1 MSWRFW
7 RPAVAFA
14 AFAAVSFGSPARA
27 AERDMVIVGST
38 FLAPFINS
46 VIDNLVTRKVIAAPK
61 TEFAGTGR
69 GVNEFCKG
77 REPFAAPDVVAMS
90 RRIRAAELDLCR
102 DHHGDEVIEIQLG
115 LSALVL
121 VARRDDA
128 DFDMSLK
135 DFYRSVAAEL
145 PRDVE
150 FVQNRLTTWNA
161 VEDALPALPI
171 RVLVPAPGL
180 GSRGF
185 FEDRFLEAA
194 CRGIFEIKTIFIA
207 SERVKQCITLRRDGR
222 IGEIGIPYAKNLREA
237 MVAAPKG
244 TVAVAPL
251 NMAKE
256 MLDVVKVLPFDGVA
270 PTQESIANR
279 QYAFVRPLYVYVK
292 RANIKDYNGQGP
304 VRGLRELITELT
316 RERTVGPNGYLVK
329 EGLEPLTTVRREAGR
344 RAALR
349 LEVVER

>member
-1 MSWRFW
+1 MTWRLW
-7 RPAVAFA
+7 RQAVALI
-14 AFAAVSFGSPARA
+14 AVSVLPFASPAR

-38 FLAPFINS
+38 FLAPFVQS
-46 VIDNLVTRKVIAAPK
+46 VIDNLVTRRVIAPPK

-69 GVNEFCKG
+69 GVSDFCRTK
-77 REPFAAPDVVAMS
+77 EPFAAPDVVAMS
-90 RRIRAAELDLCR
+90 RRMRSAELDLCR
-102 DHHGDEVIEIQLG
+102 DHNGDEVIEIQLG

-128 DFDMSLK
+128 DFDISLTN
-135 DFYRSVAAEL
+135 FWRSVVAEL
-145 PRDVE
+145 PNDIE
-150 FVQNRLTTWNA
+150 FTPNRLATWNA
-161 VEDALPALPI
+161 VEDDLPAQPI
-171 RVLVPAPGL
+171 RVLIPAAGL

-194 CRGIFEIKTIFIA
+194 CRNIFEIKTIFIA

-222 IGEIGIPYAKNLREA
+222 IGEIGIPYDKNLREA
-237 MVAAPKG
+237 MIAAPKG

-279 QYAFVRPLYVYVK
+279 QYAFVRPLFVYVQ
-292 RANIKDYNGQGP
+292 RANVKNYNGDGP

-316 RERTVGPNGYLVK
+316 RERTIGPDGYLVK
-329 EGLEPLTTVRREAGR
+329 EGLEPLTPAKRKAVRD
-344 RAALR
+344 AALR

>member
-1 MSWRFW
+1 MTLRFW
-7 RPAVAFA
+7 HQA
-14 AFAAVSFGSPARA
+14 AALAAAVVVSFASPAR

-38 FLAPFINS
+38 FLAPYVQS
-46 VIDNLVTRKVIAAPK
+46 VIDNLVARKVIAPPK

-69 GVNEFCKG
+69 GVSDFCRT

-90 RRIRAAELDLCR
+90 RRMRSAELDLCR
-102 DHHGDEVIEIQLG
+102 EHNGDQVIEIQLG

-128 DFDMSLK
+128 DFDISLT
-135 DFYRSVAAEL
+135 DFWRAVAAEL
-145 PRDVE
+145 PRDIE
-150 FVQNRLTTWNA
+150 FAPNRFTTWNT
-161 VEDALPALPI
+161 VEEGLPALPI
-171 RVLVPAPGL
+171 RVLIPAAGL

-194 CRGIFEIKTIFIA
+194 CRSIFEIKTIFNA

-256 MLDVVKVLPFDGVA
+256 MLDIVKVLPFDGVA

-279 QYAFVRPLYVYVK
+279 EYAFVRPLFVYVK
-292 RANIKDYNGQGP
+292 RANVKNYNSEGP

-316 RERTVGPNGYLVK
+316 RERTIGPNGYLVK
-329 EGLEPLTTVRREAGR
+329 EGLEPLTAARRQAVRN
-344 RAALR
+344 AALR
-349 LEVVER
+349 LEAVER

>member
-1 MSWRFW
+1 MTWRLW
-7 RPAVAFA
+7 RQAVALI
-14 AFAAVSFGSPARA
+14 AVSVLPFASPAR

-38 FLAPFINS
+38 FLAPFVQS
-46 VIDNLVTRKVIAAPK
+46 VIDNLVTRRVIAPPK

-69 GVNEFCKG
+69 GVSDFCRTK
-77 REPFAAPDVVAMS
+77 EPFAAPDVVAMS
-90 RRIRAAELDLCR
+90 RRMRSAELDLCR
-102 DHHGDEVIEIQLG
+102 DHNGDEVIEIQLG

-128 DFDMSLK
+128 DFDISLTN
-135 DFYRSVAAEL
+135 FWRSVVAEL
-145 PRDVE
+145 PNDIE
-150 FVQNRLTTWNA
+150 FTPNRLATWNA
-161 VEDALPALPI
+161 VEDDLPAQPI
-171 RVLVPAPGL
+171 RVLIPAAGL

-194 CRGIFEIKTIFIA
+194 CRNIFEIKTIFIA

-222 IGEIGIPYAKNLREA
+222 IGEIGIPYDKNLREA
-237 MVAAPKG
+237 MIAAPKG

-279 QYAFVRPLYVYVK
+279 QYAFVRPLFVYVK
-292 RANIKDYNGQGP
+292 RANVKNYNGDGP

-316 RERTVGPNGYLVK
+316 RERTIGPDGYLVK
-329 EGLEPLTTVRREAGR
+329 EGLEPLTPAKRKAVRD
-344 RAALR
+344 AALR